1 MRDQYIPDMTER
13 FPEGLDGID
22 LTDNYFPDGSSLD
35 RDLAWSEMDNEY
47 NEYLKDTA
55 ADIQAY
61 SDEELQ
67 QMYDELLGN
76 LGDKIN
82 SEDFNET
89 AEYELM
95 KAIQDEWDRR
105 SSEREAADKQ
115 YFIAWYNSGNDKD
128 DYEIYQASDLDE
140 ALSLATADLGDA
152 LVDVENYQP

>member
-105 SSEREAADKQ
+105 SSEREIADTQ

-128 DYEIYQASDLDE
+128 DYEIYQASNLDE